1 MSFDRTRWARKE
13 GRYEPDLSELPALV
27 ADAVVGHAAFER
39 EGQPVVV
46 PTAVAFEP
54 PDALLMHG
62 STGSGW
68 MRWLATGAP
77 VAVSITALDALVVA
91 RSAFESSMRYRSA
104 VLFGTCELVEEERV
118 KRAALDRLTDTLI
131 PGRVAEVRP
140 STAKELAATMV
151 CGCGSMT
158 RRSRP
163 TPTRGPRTP
172 RTTSRA
178 TPGRASCRAGRRTAS
193 RRPRPTCAPASRS
206 RRRSAVSDQT
216 SGRPRSTP
224 ARSTAFSTRPRSRS
238 SAGPGGITASR

>member
-13 GRYEPDLSELPALV
+13 GRYEPDLAELPALI
-27 ADAVVGHAAFER
+27 ADAVVGHVAFAR

-46 PTAVAFEP
+46 PTAVALDP
-54 PDALLMHG
+54 PDGLLIHG

-104 VLFGTCELVEEERV
+104 VLFGTCEVVEEEDA

-140 STAKELAATMV
+140 STPRELAATMV
-151 CGCGSMT
+151 L
-158 RRSRP
+158 RLRIEE
-163 TPTRGPRTP
+163 
-172 RTTSRA
+172 A
-178 TPGRASCRAGRRTAS
+178 TVKTNSDAWPEDPEDDVAGDAWAGIVPRRTAYGV
-193 RRPRPTCAPASRS
+193 PEAAPDLR
-206 RRRSAVSDQT
+206 
-216 SGRPRSTP
+216 
-224 ARSTAFSTRPRSRS
+224 
-238 SAGPGGITASR
+238 AGIEVPPSVRGL